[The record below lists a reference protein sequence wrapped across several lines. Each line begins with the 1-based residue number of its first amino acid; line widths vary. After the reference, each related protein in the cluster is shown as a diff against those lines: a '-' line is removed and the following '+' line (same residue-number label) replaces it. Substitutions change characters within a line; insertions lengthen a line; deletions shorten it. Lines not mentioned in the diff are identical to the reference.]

1 MIKEEV
7 PQILGEV
14 GVDAC
19 KDREK
24 VGLERLDGMFRG
36 VVAMDIRRD
45 ELEHDMQFLLDDV
58 PVVSTGFVVEDL

>member
-7 PQILGEV
+7 PKILGEV

-45 ELEHDMQFLLDDV
+45 ELEHDM
-58 PVVSTGFVVEDL
+58 